1 MPRFSDPE
9 PLRPDHELAPFDCS
23 VESLDTW
30 LKRHARAADGAGSA
44 RTFVTTDAEQAKRVV
59 GYHALTV
66 ASVERVAATTR
77 VAKGMSRHAIPCVLL
92 ARLAIDRTVQ
102 RRGLG
107 AWLLRDAMT
116 RAVAAAEEIGIRALL
131 VHALDD
137 NAAAA
142 FYRRHGFE
150 SSRTDSHN
158 LQMLIKDIRRSAEAA
173 LIGFQVSAMPA
184 DR

>member
-1 MPRFSDPE
+1 VPRFSDPE

-66 ASVERVAATTR
+66 ASVER
-77 VAKGMSRHAIPCVLL
+77 
-92 ARLAIDRTVQ
+92 
-102 RRGLG
+102 
-107 AWLLRDAMT
+107 
-116 RAVAAAEEIGIRALL
+116 AAAEEIGIRALL